1 MLLHATVSKDGRK
14 LRRSRRMQSPR
25 ATAFS
30 SGMRTK
36 SHGLWMRPE
45 SIAAKLTNSQDE
57 GMCVCINHRSVMRNT
72 LPLLRPDLRRLRL
85 ARQPCGAQACGLL
98 SDRLLLGQILGHRRR
113 AVLRHALA
121 PQRELF
127 AAGSRTGLARR
138 GRRWTF
144 ALRGAAVRSIIAKCL
159 VSHAPIYGHSR
170 ALRPLCGN
178 PENQRSM

>member
-1 MLLHATVSKDGRK
+1 RLEAWLAGWELASI
-14 LRRSRRMQSPR
+14 LRDARFDRLRACAVGTARVRDVLRSLKQQPPC
-25 ATAFS
+25 A
-30 SGMRTK
+30 
-36 SHGLWMRPE
+36 LELVRPE

-113 AVLRHALA
+113 AILRHALA

-138 GRRWTF
+138 G
-144 ALRGAAVRSIIAKCL
+144 
-159 VSHAPIYGHSR
+159 Y
-170 ALRPLCGN
+170 
-178 PENQRSM
+178 